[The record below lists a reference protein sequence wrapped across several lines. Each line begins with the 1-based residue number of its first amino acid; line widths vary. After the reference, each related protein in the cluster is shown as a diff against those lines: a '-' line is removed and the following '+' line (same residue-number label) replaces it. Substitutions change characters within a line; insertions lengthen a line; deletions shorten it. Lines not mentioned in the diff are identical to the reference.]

1 MKTMRMSFKIA
12 GAVVL
17 LYAQLMVLTA
27 IDIKKTGSEPVP
39 EVPAGLSLPIPV
51 DDPEP
56 ECLIE
61 PWMLDE
67 SYLDH
72 EDPEPEARIE
82 SWMLDAGY
90 LGR

>member
-12 GAVVL
+12 GAVAL
-17 LYAQLMVLTA
+17 LYAQLMVLAA
-27 IDIKKTGSEPVP
+27 IDIKRHGPGQVP
-39 EVPAGLSLPIPV
+39 EVPAGISLLVPV

-61 PWMLDE
+61 SWMLDE
-67 SYLDH
+67 SYLDS
-72 EDPEPEARIE
+72 EDPEPEANVE
-82 SWMLDAGY
+82 SWMLDSGY